1 MDLPIHPI
9 TVHFPIAFLLGAFL
23 FEIASLIFKR
33 ENFHHTAWYLFI
45 VGAFASVV
53 SVLTGL
59 WEANRLNL
67 HHPEL
72 YEHRLFGLLTMSA
85 SLIGVL
91 IVWLL
96 RKKRSRLARPVL
108 MGFLLAIV
116 ILVYLTGSHGGEL
129 VYEYGAGV
137 SQ

>member
-9 TVHFPIAFLLGAFL
+9 TVHFPIAFLVGAFL
-23 FEIASLIFKR
+23 FEAVSLIFKR
-33 ENFHHTAWYLFI
+33 EHLHQTAWYLFI
-45 VGAFASVV
+45 VGALACVV
-53 SVLTGL
+53 SVTTGL
-59 WEANRLNL
+59 LEANRLNL

-72 YEHRLFGLLTMSA
+72 YEHRLFGLLTTGV
-85 SLIGVL
+85 SLTGVL
-91 IVWLL
+91 IVWFL
-96 RKKRSRLARPVL
+96 RKKRLRLARPVL

-137 SQ
+137 AQ